1 MISNLDT
8 EGLSK
13 IALDYDLFYIDIWGV
28 IHNGLELNFLAV
40 ETLRHLKENKK
51 EFVLLTNA
59 PRSWRIR

>member
-28 IHNGLELNFLAV
+28 IHNGLELNLSAV

-51 EFVLLTNA
+51 ALPSLH
-59 PRSWRIR
+59 